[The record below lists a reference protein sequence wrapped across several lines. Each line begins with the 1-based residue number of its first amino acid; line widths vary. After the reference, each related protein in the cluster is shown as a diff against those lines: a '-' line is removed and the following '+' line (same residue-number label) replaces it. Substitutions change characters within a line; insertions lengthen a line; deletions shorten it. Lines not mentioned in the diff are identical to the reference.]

1 MYSNIIPPKGK
12 TSIRGAIATHAR
24 ASRSRKATIAT
35 PTEDNADPSEEVPI
49 IQKRGEKQRRF
60 CKITDRAV
68 EDNLVE
74 FFFARM
80 NFCGTHRRQ
89 STRIRQIIMNDL

>member
-49 IQKRGEKQRRF
+49 IQKRGKSRAGTVKSPIERW
-60 CKITDRAV
+60 KII
-68 EDNLVE
+68 L
-74 FFFARM
+74 
-80 NFCGTHRRQ
+80 
-89 STRIRQIIMNDL
+89 